1 MVDGGGDVVLK
12 TIGDE
17 ASKLIATG
25 VPSQLSW
32 GFCSGYC
39 AGFAAKKTGKFLA
52 IFVGGVFCLLQALAC
67 VRSTS
72 VLCY

>member
-1 MVDGGGDVVLK
+1 MVEGGGDAVLQS
-12 TIGDE
+12 IGDE

-39 AGFAAKKTGKFLA
+39 AGFAAKKVGKFVA
-52 IFVGGVFCLLQALAC
+52 VIVGGIFCLLQGLA
-67 VRSTS
+67 
-72 VLCY
+72 